1 MSLPNLKK
9 LRNDRNISQ
18 KELAEQ
24 FQVVPRT
31 IRKWENGESDP
42 STAQIIALADYFGV
56 SLDYLVG
63 RTDEK

>member
-24 FQVVPRT
+24 FQVVNRT

-42 STAQIIALADYFGV
+42 STAQLIALADYFGV